1 MMLLA
6 FQEANTWRQQSL
18 YEVRASCEVKEGA
31 ANTEFRSTTF
41 DELWTLDSTLLTF
54 IFFFLSLSTLIA
66 FQNAKAL
73 LIWSIYVN
81 LVVI

>member
-1 MMLLA
+1 M
-6 FQEANTWRQQSL
+6 
-18 YEVRASCEVKEGA
+18 KEGA
-31 ANTEFRSTTF
+31 ANTEFGSMIF

-54 IFFFLSLSTLIA
+54 HIFFISLSTLIA

-73 LIWSIYVN
+73 LIWSIYAN